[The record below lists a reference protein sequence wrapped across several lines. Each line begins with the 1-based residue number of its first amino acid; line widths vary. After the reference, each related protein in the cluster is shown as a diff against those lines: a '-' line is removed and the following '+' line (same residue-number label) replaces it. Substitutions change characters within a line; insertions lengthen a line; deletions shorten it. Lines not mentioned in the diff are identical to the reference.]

1 MTTSGCQAS
10 GIGTISTDFG
20 YQLPAARTFPV
31 DSQASRPRNGYQPS
45 AIGTLRIATMLAG
58 AAFGLVSACNSDGP
72 VVNGDAVNADAP
84 ITGDGRLPAD
94 ARPNVDAASGV
105 GEPPELAGMTLY
117 HNQARLAE
125 NASPPLPQ
133 LTWDPALAVIAA
145 NWAAM
150 CRDVD
155 APIGLID
162 HNPGRSATY
171 SSYVGENIYGGA
183 SSAKA
188 AVDLWMTEKPN
199 YNLAANTCNG
209 VCGHYTQ
216 IVWRKTLKVGCAIS
230 NCPSLRFS
238 ASIIC
243 DYGPGGNF
251 NGERPY

>member
-1 MTTSGCQAS
+1 MSTLGCQAS
-10 GIGTISTDFG
+10 GIRTISTEFG
-20 YQLPAARTFPV
+20 YQLPAGRTIPV
-31 DSQASRPRNGYQPS
+31 DPQAIRLRSGYQPS
-45 AIGTLRIATMLAG
+45 AIGTLLVGALLASAT
-58 AAFGLVSACNSDGP
+58 FGCNSDGP
-72 VVNGDAVNADAP
+72 VVNGDAVRTDAA
-84 ITGDGRLPAD
+84 ISGDGRAAD
-94 ARPNVDAASGV
+94 ARTNVDAASGV

-171 SSYVGENIYGGA
+171 PTYVGENIYGGA

-188 AVDLWMTEKPN
+188 AVDLWMTERPN
-199 YNLAANTCNG
+199 YNVEANSCNG

-230 NCPSLRFS
+230 NCPALRYS
-238 ASIIC
+238 DSIIC
-243 DYGPGGNF
+243 NYGPGGNF

>member
-1 MTTSGCQAS
+1 MTKPGCQVSAV
-10 GIGTISTDFG
+10 GTISTE
-20 YQLPAARTFPV
+20 
-31 DSQASRPRNGYQPS
+31 NGYHPS
-45 AIGTLRIATMLAG
+45 ARGTRRVGALTEKRYHPSAHGTRRVGAMLAV
-58 AAFGLVSACNSDGP
+58 AAFGLVSGCNSDGP
-72 VVNGDAVNADAP
+72 VVNGDAVRTDAVVNS
-84 ITGDGRLPAD
+84 DGQPTD
-94 ARPNVDAASGV
+94 ARANIDAANGV
-105 GEPPELAGMTLY
+105 GEPADLAGMTLY

-125 NASPPLPQ
+125 NANPPLPQ

-155 APIGLID
+155 QPIGLID

-171 SSYVGENIYGGA
+171 SLYVGENIYGGA

-230 NCPSLRFS
+230 RCPNLRYS
-238 ASIIC
+238 DSIIC
-243 DYGPGGNF
+243 NYGPGGNF

>member
-1 MTTSGCQAS
+1 MTTSGSQVS
-10 GIGTISTDFG
+10 SIGKLSV
-20 YQLPAARTFPV
+20 AA
-31 DSQASRPRNGYQPS
+31 
-45 AIGTLRIATMLAG
+45 TLAA
-58 AAFGLVSACNSDGP
+58 AAFALMVGCNSDVP
-72 VVNGDAVNADAP
+72 VVNGDAVGTDAV
-84 ITGDGRLPAD
+84 INSDSSAAVD
-94 ARPNVDAASGV
+94 ARPNVDAANGI
-105 GEPPELAGMTLY
+105 GEPAELAGITLY
-117 HNQARLAE
+117 HNQYRLAE

-171 SSYVGENIYGGA
+171 PSYVGENIYGGA

-230 NCPSLRFS
+230 HCPALRFS
-238 ASIIC
+238 DSIIC

>member
-1 MTTSGCQAS
+1 
-10 GIGTISTDFG
+10 
-20 YQLPAARTFPV
+20 
-31 DSQASRPRNGYQPS
+31 
-45 AIGTLRIATMLAG
+45 MLAATALG
-58 AAFGLVSACNSDGP
+58 MLNGCNSDGP
-72 VVNGDAVNADAP
+72 VVNGDAVRNDALGN
-84 ITGDGRLPAD
+84 GDGRPADARSAD
-94 ARPNVDAASGV
+94 ARPNIDAANGV
-105 GEPPELAGMTLY
+105 GEPAELAGMTLY

-125 NASPPLPQ
+125 NANPPLPQ

-155 APIGLID
+155 PPVGLID
-162 HNPGRSATY
+162 HNPNRSATY
-171 SSYVGENIYGGA
+171 PTYVGENIYGGA

-188 AVDLWMTEKPN
+188 AVDLWMAEKPN

-230 NCPSLRFS
+230 HCPSLRYS
-238 ASIIC
+238 DSIIC
-243 DYGPGGNF
+243 NYGPGGNF

>member
-1 MTTSGCQAS
+1 MTTTGCQAS
-10 GIGTISTDFG
+10 GIGTFSTKNG
-20 YQLPAARTFPV
+20 YQLSALRTPRTRAAL
-31 DSQASRPRNGYQPS
+31 
-45 AIGTLRIATMLAG
+45 AIMTMMIA
-58 AAFGLVSACNSDGP
+58 AATTATSIGGCNSDGP
-72 VVNGDAVNADAP
+72 VVNGDAMRTDAVVN
-84 ITGDGRLPAD
+84 GDGRPTD
-94 ARPNVDAASGV
+94 ARVTNDAANGV
-105 GEPPELAGMTLY
+105 GEPAELAGMTLY

-125 NASPPLPQ
+125 NATPPLPQ

-155 APIGLID
+155 QPIGLID

-230 NCPSLRFS
+230 RCPTLRFS
-238 ASIIC
+238 DSIIC
-243 DYGPGGNF
+243 NYGPGGNF